1 MNRLTPDERRRA
13 NDLRRLK
20 ATSPASRA
28 MAVNRL
34 RHGTDVGWGR
44 NARLGIAITAVV
56 GATLVMLQ
64 FAHALALHGPGSL
77 IDWLLPRL

>member
-13 NDLRRLK
+13 NELRRLN
-20 ATSPASRA
+20 ATPRTSRA
-28 MAVNRL
+28 IAIDRVAHR
-34 RHGTDVGWGR
+34 TAAGWGR
-44 NARLGIAITAVV
+44 NTRAAIAITAVL
-56 GATLVMLQ
+56 GATLALLQ